1 MSQPMTTPEPKRT
14 FFQTAVYNFFALYLG
29 VTPPAP
35 GKEGFYAALLF
46 IAVLFLIGG
55 GYLIVHLLMSQMLG

>member
-1 MSQPMTTPEPKRT
+1 MTTPEPKRT

>member
-1 MSQPMTTPEPKRT
+1 MTPTPEHRKT

-35 GKEGFYAALLF
+35 GKEGFYATLLLC
-46 IAVLFLIGG
+46 ATLLIILG
-55 GYLIVHLLMSQMLG
+55 GYLLARLLMSQMLG

>member
-1 MSQPMTTPEPKRT
+1 MGKDMTTTEPRRS

-35 GKEGFYAALLF
+35 GKEGFYAGLLLG
-46 IAVLFLIGG
+46 ATLLLIGG
-55 GYLIVHLLMSQMLG
+55 GYLLARLLINMMLG